1 MTDREKIL
9 AVLREKPMKVFD
21 VMKRVNIT
29 NQDSCQDLLLK
40 MREDGAVRFDIHKG
54 VWIAVKSVSD

>member
-9 AVLREKPMKVFD
+9 AALREKPLKVND

-29 NQDSCQDLLLK
+29 NQDLCQDLLLK
-40 MREDGAVRFDIHKG
+40 MREDGVIRFDIHKG
-54 VWIAVKSVSD
+54 VWIAV

>member
-1 MTDREKIL
+1 MTDRQKIL
-9 AVLREKPMKVFD
+9 AALREKPLKVND

-40 MREDGAVRFDIHKG
+40 MREDGEIRFDIHKG
-54 VWIAVKSVSD
+54 VWIAV

>member
-9 AVLREKPMKVFD
+9 IALREKPLKVND

-40 MREDGAVRFDIHKG
+40 MREDGAIRFDIHKG
-54 VWIAVKSVSD
+54 VWIAV